1 MALHSYFWWC
11 GYFWGPCVSFVK
23 TDELSVR
30 VTKNTSRIGVSWT
43 HTVSKFTQWIMDI
56 LSKWC
61 KPDIFEPHNSLKLSF
76 TNIWGLPSNFAEC
89 ESFIESNSPETL
101 GQTWMTQLILTISLW
116 GVIFLYSKQV
126 ILLICMVFHLMSF
139 SLWLPFAPGI
149 SLENS
154 AASYLCFW
162 LALLHSMSFF

>member
-1 MALHSYFWWC
+1 MSYQ
-11 GYFWGPCVSFVK
+11 WGSQKILQGLVSH
-23 TDELSVR
+23 ELIAYLS
-30 VTKNTSRIGVSWT
+30 
-43 HTVSKFTQWIMDI
+43 VSKFTQWIMDI

-116 GVIFLYSKQV
+116 GVILLYSKQV